1 MNPNRPDPTRP
12 DPARPRGAHPPPGA
26 RPDGARPDGARRLH
40 VDWTSCAAR
49 GLCTELLPELLG
61 RDVWGYPVPH
71 PGRDPVVPEPLLAAA
86 EMAVNR
92 CPRLAL
98 RLIPVAHE

>member
-1 MNPNRPDPTRP
+1 MS
-12 DPARPRGAHPPPGA
+12 AI
-26 RPDGARPDGARRLH
+26 RLH

-61 RDVWGYPVPH
+61 RDEWGYPVPRA
-71 PGRDPVVPEPLLAAA
+71 GRDPVVPEPLLGPAG
-86 EMAVNR
+86 MAVDR

-98 RLIPVAHE
+98 RLIPVTTD